1 MLREK
6 DFGSDEGMRFGSRG
20 GAQKTGPSSAAA
32 RVEPESQQSMK
43 ARVDIFVDQHFV
55 PTAARAAA
63 DARPAAIAIVAH
75 GIILNVLLRTLLTRF
90 GPEEMARLAKPG
102 DAPWRSEWL
111 AAWSNTGYLE
121 LELRVA
127 TPVAVSDPAVFG
139 TSTHQAQPAS
149 DREHAPD
156 LSNIESAVVPVASLE
171 EITVIEETDRVSAPP
186 ATPSGEAAAPMVP
199 DIQLF
204 VKAVNSVEHL
214 QGLKKTRGG
223 IGSAGFDEKQRT
235 VDSFFARPAKKSKPD
250 TA

>member
-127 TPVAVSDPAVFG
+127 TPVAVSAPAVFG
-139 TSTHQAQPAS
+139 TSTHQA
-149 DREHAPD
+149 RHGEHAPD
-156 LSNIESAVVPVASLE
+156 LSNIESAVVPVVPVE
-171 EITVIEETDRVSAPP
+171 EITVVEQIDRVPAPP
-186 ATPSGEAAAPMVP
+186 ATPSGEAAAPTVP

-235 VDSFFARPAKKSKPD
+235 MDSFFARPAQKSKPD